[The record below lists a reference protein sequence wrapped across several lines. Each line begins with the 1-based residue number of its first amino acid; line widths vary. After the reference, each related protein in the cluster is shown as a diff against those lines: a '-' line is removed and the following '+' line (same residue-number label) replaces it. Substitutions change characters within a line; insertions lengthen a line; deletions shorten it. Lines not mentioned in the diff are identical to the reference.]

1 MELVL
6 IIVVL
11 VILFGGKRI
20 PTIGKGLG
28 AGIRNFKR
36 GLKGDRSKDDPD
48 RLEDGDEGKQ

>member
-1 MELVL
+1 VELVL

-36 GLKGDRSKDDPD
+36 GLKGDRSKDDQD
-48 RLEDGDEGKQ
+48 RLEDGDERKP

>member
-36 GLKGDRSKDDPD
+36 GLKGKDRSDDDRD
-48 RLEDGDEGKQ
+48 RLEDGDER